1 MYHAPSRN
9 TSRTAGFVL
18 SKISSKMPNP
28 AQASPVFSV
37 LLRVLCVKA
46 FAFFKKGKAL
56 TQRTQRNTEREGEKL
71 GMDSLELKI
80 LGAFDAPG
88 APVRS
93 LSDLGDPA
101 LVKIAAAQLV
111 ERGLLR
117 AMTEPDSYART
128 EDGRLQLAAPRDV
141 TLYTR
146 PGCHLC
152 EEAKQQIAP
161 LLKEFSARLTEINI
175 DEDPDL
181 RARYDYDVP
190 VIFLGARKVAKHRVD
205 LTQFR
210 RQLRDAGVR

>member
-1 MYHAPSRN
+1 
-9 TSRTAGFVL
+9 
-18 SKISSKMPNP
+18 
-28 AQASPVFSV
+28 
-37 LLRVLCVKA
+37 
-46 FAFFKKGKAL
+46 
-56 TQRTQRNTEREGEKL
+56 
-71 GMDSLELKI
+71 MDSLELKI

-117 AMTEPDSYART
+117 AMTEADSYART

-190 VIFLGARKVAKHRVD
+190 VIFLGARKAAKHRVD
-205 LTQFR
+205 LAQFR
-210 RQLRDAGVR
+210 RQLRDAGAQ